1 MKLLVA
7 EKGPVMIM
15 GRGNTQARSP
25 IRQDIN
31 MLMYTT
37 IGTNDPDR
45 MIAFYDAIFKVLG
58 VSRLPSWTEGWAT
71 WGEPIETGFSF
82 CICEP
87 YNQQKATAGNGTMFS
102 FRAASAAQVR
112 EFHAAGLRHGGSD
125 EGRPGIRE
133 AYGPDFYVAYLRDPD
148 GHKLACVCYPFHP
161 ET

>member
-1 MKLLVA
+1 
-7 EKGPVMIM
+7 
-15 GRGNTQARSP
+15 
-25 IRQDIN
+25 

-102 FRAASAAQVR
+102 FRAASAAQIR

-133 AYGPDFYVAYLRDPD
+133 VYGPDFYVAYLKDPD